1 MGIIYL
7 IQPAELVGT
16 NRYKIGC
23 SAKNTLERILSYKK
37 GTRVLSV
44 NYSNDYS
51 KIEKILIEEF
61 NKKFKLIAGREYFEG
76 NEKDIYKLFIE
87 IVYEN
92 YIDFSI
98 KPNHKY
104 LADQILLLK
113 SLMDQHEE
121 EKRIMKKEME
131 EQKEKIKQLE
141 ENGLSNNNTDNS
153 ITTNSNNTTNNKY

>member
-37 GTRVLSV
+37 GTRVLSI
-44 NYSNDYS
+44 NYSDDYS

-61 NKKFKLIAGREYFEG
+61 NKKFKLIAGKEYFEG

-92 YIDFSI
+92 YINFSI
-98 KPNHKY
+98 NPNLKY

-113 SLMDQHEE
+113 NRIGAQEE
-121 EKRIMKKEME
+121 NNGEFKKEIK
-131 EQKEKIKQLE
+131 KEIKLLK
-141 ENGLSNNNTDNS
+141 ENK
-153 ITTNSNNTTNNKY
+153 NNTTTDN